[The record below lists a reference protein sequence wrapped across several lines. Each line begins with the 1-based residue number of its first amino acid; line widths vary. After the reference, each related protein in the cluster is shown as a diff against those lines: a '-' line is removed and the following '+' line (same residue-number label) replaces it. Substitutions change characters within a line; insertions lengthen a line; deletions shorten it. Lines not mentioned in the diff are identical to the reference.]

1 MKNLVVRNIDRAS
14 NNVVAQLA
22 ELGVATVHEAMGA
35 PSPCWRSRAT
45 IG

>member
-22 ELGVATVHEAMGA
+22 ELGVATVHEAMGRNGLMK
-35 PSPCWRSRAT
+35 PYM
-45 IG
+45 